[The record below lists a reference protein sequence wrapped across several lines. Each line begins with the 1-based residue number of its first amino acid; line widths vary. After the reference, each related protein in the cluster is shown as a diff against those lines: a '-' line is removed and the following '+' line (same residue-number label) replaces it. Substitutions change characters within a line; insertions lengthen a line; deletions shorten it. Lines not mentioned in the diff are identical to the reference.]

1 VTGQELLDK
10 RAKLF
15 IIAAALIEDGTAVRS
30 RHIMLR
36 TVVVGT
42 QYNYGDPPHG
52 PTGNIIATPMEVLDF
67 AEDFQS
73 FTGTLCTS
81 VWLYGLEDPM
91 PDVEADLPLVRLGP
105 FPVAMSKLSVFVDC
119 PDSSQH
125 PDLDPGT
132 FEPPAASGRGFSTF
146 HAVLWYTTAMTT
158 SSKRI
163 GWIGTGVMGA
173 SMAGHLMEAGHSL
186 TVNSRTKSKAQP
198 LLDRGA
204 VWADTPAACAE
215 GADVAISMV
224 GFPEDVEAV
233 HLDPVSGT
241 LAATER
247 PPLIVDMST
256 SRPSLSRRIA
266 EAAAAVG
273 VASVDAPVSGGDV
286 GARQG
291 TLSIMVGGD
300 PAAVEAVRP
309 LLEIMGANVVHQGGP
324 GAGQHTKMVNQ
335 ILIATNMIGVCE
347 GLLYASGAGL
357 DPLTV
362 IESVGSGAAGSWS
375 INNLGPRM
383 IRREVKALGGGR
395 GGQLGTQAL
404 LLALERLNG
413 QDDPAIR

>member
-1 VTGQELLDK
+1 
-10 RAKLF
+10 
-15 IIAAALIEDGTAVRS
+15 
-30 RHIMLR
+30 
-36 TVVVGT
+36 
-42 QYNYGDPPHG
+42 
-52 PTGNIIATPMEVLDF
+52 
-67 AEDFQS
+67 
-73 FTGTLCTS
+73 
-81 VWLYGLEDPM
+81 
-91 PDVEADLPLVRLGP
+91 
-105 FPVAMSKLSVFVDC
+105 
-119 PDSSQH
+119 
-125 PDLDPGT
+125 
-132 FEPPAASGRGFSTF
+132 
-146 HAVLWYTTAMTT
+146 MTT

-173 SMAGHLMEAGHSL
+173 PMAGHLLEAGHSL

-204 VWADTPAACAE
+204 RWAETPAACAD
-215 GADVAISMV
+215 GADVAFSMV

-233 HLDPVSGT
+233 HLGPAGT
-241 LAATER
+241 LAAPTR
-247 PPLIVDMST
+247 PPFIVDMST
-256 SRPSLSRRIA
+256 SRPSLARRIG
-266 EAAAAVG
+266 EVAAAVG
-273 VASVDAPVSGGDV
+273 VAGLDAPVSGGDV

-300 PAAVEAVRP
+300 RSAFEAVRP
-309 LLEIMGANVVHQGGP
+309 LLEIMGRNVVYQGGP

-383 IRREVKALGGGR
+383 IRRDFDPGFYVEHFIKDLAIALDESARMGLAVPGLALARQLYEAVKALDGGR

-404 LLALERLNG
+404 LLALERLG
-413 QDDPAIR
+413 GRG